1 MVLVLGLVLAVGT
14 AWAQDTIKVGVV
26 GPRTG
31 SAAATGKAFE
41 EGIKLG
47 TDYVNTKGGVLG
59 KKLEIVFEDT
69 AGAPDKAASGFE
81 RLVNGAI
88 QRQPQVILKTA
99 IIVL

>member
-1 MVLVLGLVLAVGT
+1 MKSKKSGLWLLVLVLGLVLAVGT

-47 TDYVNTKGGVLG
+47 TDYVNAKGGVLG

-69 AGAPDKAASGFE
+69 AGAGEGGIGIRTSRHPGQGGH
-81 RLVNGAI
+81 GAG
-88 QRQPQVILKTA
+88 
-99 IIVL
+99 